1 MCMLAKLLQ
10 SCPTLCDPMNCSP
23 QGSSVRGILQARI
36 FGDPLGDLPDPGIE
50 PASLMSPS
58 LASRFFATSA
68 TWEQ

>member
-23 QGSSVRGILQARI
+23 QGSSVRGILQERI
-36 FGDPLGDLPDPGIE
+36 FGDPVGDLPDPVIK
-50 PASLMSPS
+50 PASLMPPS

-68 TWEQ
+68 AWEQ